1 VSAGITQPLSLIP
14 AHAPDLNPLASFGP
28 TCGYHVP
35 LVFAGCYVPL
45 LGVGPSRHY
54 LRNPCIGA
62 WSLTPRRSSGAFTR
76 FFPEDSGLAPEG
88 TSSARTKD
96 RRNATSTTGC
106 FRGCRHSFTFKLP
119 YSLDLPVAPTAVN
132 SRSLGSQAVY
142 TTHRSVGYLPRD
154 VVSLRVRHEQLTRQD
169 FHLLDCGLAGRS
181 APLSSRTVEF
191 LESGWRPVIKCSF
204 IV

>member
-1 VSAGITQPLSLIP
+1 MSTGITQPLSLIP

-35 LVFAGCYVPL
+35 LVFAGCYVSL
-45 LGVGPSRHY
+45 LEVGPSRHY

-142 TTHRSVGYLPRD
+142 TTHSSVGYLPRD

-181 APLSSRTVEF
+181 TPQAF
-191 LESGWRPVIKCSF
+191 LLNVG
-204 IV
+204 